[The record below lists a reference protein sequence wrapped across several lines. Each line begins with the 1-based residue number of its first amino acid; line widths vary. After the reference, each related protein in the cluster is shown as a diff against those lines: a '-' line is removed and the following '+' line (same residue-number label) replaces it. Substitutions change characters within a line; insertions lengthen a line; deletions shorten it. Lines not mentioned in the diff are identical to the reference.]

1 MILSPRSQV
10 LESPRATGLRDDL
23 KQPRRANRAASP
35 MPGRPDP
42 DRDAARLQ
50 WQEIFGSPPPPY
62 LSVAFMRKALSHDAQ

>member
-1 MILSPRSQV
+1 
-10 LESPRATGLRDDL
+10 
-23 KQPRRANRAASP
+23 